1 MSYRLGAFL
10 TSSLL
15 GLLSVLSACGSDDA
29 PVTPVPDAG
38 PVNPLTPPD
47 PEKGVQ
53 FAMDVTAPA
62 NTEVWKCL
70 IGNIPGVGPGRPLD
84 FNLVESKQSANIHH
98 MDLSVLTFPEDDI
111 EPGVY
116 DCDKLYAQRPRLMEE
131 IIIYASQHPEQKLQL
146 PEGTVA
152 EVPSGVKTM
161 LEVHYVNTTDTPQTV
176 FTRINA
182 YWIDPQLVQKQI
194 WGKAIRDVNID
205 IPAGGST
212 DEWTRCVMT
221 DDIDLL
227 VLSTHTHALGKTT
240 EVFRYDGTTVG
251 EKVYTNTDWHAPQL
265 MDLTAAPVH
274 VKKGEGFEFHCHYQN
289 PTDKDVS
296 WGFKSTDE
304 MCQMALVYTP
314 GNPSIDCTQV
324 ASSDGH
330 LNNQ

>member
-1 MSYRLGAFL
+1 MSCRSRAFL
-10 TSSLL
+10 
-15 GLLSVLSACGSDDA
+15 GLFLALSALAACSDDAA

-38 PVNPLTPPD
+38 PPNPLTPPD

-53 FAMDVTAPA
+53 FAMDLTAPA

-70 IGNIPGVGPGRPLD
+70 VGYIPGVQPGVPLD

-98 MDLSVLTFPEDDI
+98 MDLSVLTLAEDDI
-111 EPGVY
+111 PPGTY
-116 DCDKLYAQRPRLMEE
+116 DCDKLYAERPSLMEE
-131 IIIYASQHPEQKLQL
+131 IIIYASQHAEQKLQL
-146 PEGTVA
+146 PAGTDA

-161 LEVHYVNTTDTPQTV
+161 LEVHYVNTTDEEQSV

-205 IPAGGST
+205 VPAGGTT

-227 VLSTHTHALGKTT
+227 VLSTHTHALGMTT
-240 EVFRYDGTTVG
+240 EVFRYDGVAVA
-251 EKVYTNTDWHAPQL
+251 EKLYTNTDWHAPQL
-265 MDLTAAPVH
+265 MDLTAQPLH

-289 PTDKDVS
+289 PTDHVVN

-330 LNNQ
+330 LGQ